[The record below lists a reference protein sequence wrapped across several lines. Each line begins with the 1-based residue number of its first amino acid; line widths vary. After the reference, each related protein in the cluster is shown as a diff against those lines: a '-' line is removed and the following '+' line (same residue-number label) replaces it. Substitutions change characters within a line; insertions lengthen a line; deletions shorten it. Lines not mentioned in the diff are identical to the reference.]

1 MRSWRESILLARGS
15 RRRSLIAYYRS
26 ITRISRRP
34 SMAMPWVTSFARWTR
49 ALEVRAR
56 CDAVKTLFTR
66 WQENVPVEFPHQ
78 DLDWRLWSAAAWR
91 ARSAVRSQEKALRG
105 VTCWD
110 AGGEAAFGSREW
122 RRPVPGEQWYVM
134 RRQP

>member
-1 MRSWRESILLARGS
+1 MKALLTDLYELNMVASYLRRGMTGLATFS
-15 RRRSLIAYYRS
+15 LFVRRLPEQRGFPVSAG
-26 ITRISRRP
+26 
-34 SMAMPWVTSFARWTR
+34 
-49 ALEVRAR
+49 LEGCLDYLEQLRFG
-56 CDAVKTLFTR
+56 DDDLEYLGTEL
-66 WQENVPVEFPHQ
+66 EFPHQ

-134 RRQP
+134 PRQP